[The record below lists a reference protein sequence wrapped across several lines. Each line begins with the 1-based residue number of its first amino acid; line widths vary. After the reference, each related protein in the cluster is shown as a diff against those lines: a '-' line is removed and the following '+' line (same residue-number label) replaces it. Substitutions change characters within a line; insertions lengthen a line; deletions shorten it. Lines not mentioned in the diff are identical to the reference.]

1 MASQVKLIGKTILDK
16 SGITEFFGG
25 EINIKDIKPLPIYV
39 DRTDWVNFKSEIND
53 LEKDPVQVDL
63 YLKAHG
69 LDQVEGLKDYILN
82 NDIKQD
88 SVNNLIQT
96 QNYKNI
102 ANQAHGIKGVNSAI
116 KEYNKVTTEAS
127 KTKFAEIIIQSNSSL
142 GKYLKGLKDVDAG
155 LMRKNLKTNRNK
167 AAE

>member
-116 KEYNKVTTEAS
+116 KEYNKLTTEAS
-127 KTKFAEIIIQSNSSL
+127 KQSL
-142 GKYLKGLKDVDAG
+142 QKQLPRATHLLETILRD
-155 LMRKNLKTNRNK
+155 
-167 AAE
+167 